1 MIFHIPHSSIDIPD
15 EYRSL
20 FFIDNDQLATELLLM
35 TDHFTDELFLPSVTE
50 NDSFIKFPVSRLL
63 VDPERFP
70 DDDQEEMSKVGM
82 GAIYRL
88 TNNGK
93 SLKDDQ
99 SKREELLSRY
109 FTPHHQ
115 DLTAQVSSSLELT
128 NGALIVDCHSFP
140 RSPLPYELDQSP
152 TRPQICIGV
161 DKFHT
166 PDYLTDTLVTFFS
179 ETGLTVGINAPFE
192 GSIVPLDY
200 YRSEQK
206 VRSIMIEVRRDSYM
220 DESTG
225 EKSSSFS
232 HMQSLIQAATSLL
245 RAK

>member
-1 MIFHIPHSSIDIPD
+1 MYSLNPHSEIPD
-15 EYRSL
+15 
-20 FFIDNDQLATELLLM
+20 
-35 TDHFTDELFLPSVTE
+35 DE
-50 NDSFIKFPVSRLL
+50 
-63 VDPERFP
+63 
-70 DDDQEEMSKVGM
+70 QEEMSKVGM

-115 DLTAQVSSSLELT
+115 DLTAQVSKSLELA
-128 NGALIVDCHSFP
+128 NGALVVDCHSFP

-166 PDYLTDTLVTFFS
+166 PDYLTDTLMTFFS
-179 ETGLTVGINAPFE
+179 KAGLTVGINAPFE

-225 EKSSSFS
+225 EKSSSFG